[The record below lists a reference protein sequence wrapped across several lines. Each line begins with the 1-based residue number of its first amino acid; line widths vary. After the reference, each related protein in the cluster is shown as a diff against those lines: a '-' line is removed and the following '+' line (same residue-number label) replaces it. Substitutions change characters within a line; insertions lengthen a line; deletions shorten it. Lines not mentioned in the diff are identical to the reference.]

1 MANGLSRGPA
11 KFKAGDIV
19 RVISKRRLRFVE
31 LTGTVVE
38 VRESRHSA
46 HLDRYVVKFDSRPE
60 PEVFWESELAS
71 V

>member
-1 MANGLSRGPA
+1 MVNGLSRGPA

-19 RVISKRRLRFVE
+19 RVVSKRRLRFVE

-38 VRESRHSA
+38 VRESRHTA
-46 HLDRYVVKFDSRPE
+46 RLDRYAVRFDSKLE
-60 PEVFWESELAS
+60 PEVFWESELAL